1 MNGFVVLNKEEGMSS
16 SFAAGRLRKIYNE
29 TSSYIS
35 QSLATQ
41 SRRFV

>member
-29 TSSYIS
+29 KKTG
-35 QSLATQ
+35 
-41 SRRFV
+41 RFRVLY